1 MDFYLQQK
9 NAQVKV
15 VFDNAIDHMRAL
27 YKAGKNVK
35 ISISENR
42 DKKTDQ
48 QRKYAHACISI
59 IAKEI
64 GYEPDRLKIDIK
76 VKLGLIEKIYVSG
89 EILTRVK
96 STEDLDVE
104 QYGKF
109 INAIVQLAGQMDIKL
124 PQTREFGYE

>member
-64 GYEPDRLKIDIK
+64 GYESDRLKIDIK

-124 PQTREFGYE
+124 PQTRDFGYE